1 MEFKE
6 TGFEGLFEI
15 QPRIFED
22 ERGYFY
28 ESFNEKLFF
37 DHGIKE
43 KFVQDN
49 QSFSKKG
56 VLRGLHLQNPPC
68 AQGKLVRVIS
78 GKVLDAVVDIRKD
91 SKTFGKWYSV
101 ILDAKKQNLL
111 YVPPGFAHGFSTLED
126 AVFSYKC
133 TDFYNKSSEGGIL
146 WNDPQL
152 KIDWMVENP
161 LVNIKDQELPTFND
175 FINK

>member
-56 VLRGLHLQNPPC
+56 VLRGLHLQNPPF

-133 TDFYNKSSEGGIL
+133 TDFYNKSAEGGIL

-152 KIDWMVENP
+152 KIDWMVEYP